1 MYSSPFFLV
10 LNKSSQFSR
19 FIVRNSIVRNS
30 IVRNSIVRTTEQYC
44 TDYGTVLYGTVL
56 YGVRTTEQYCTDYG
70 TVFSKFLKTK
80 KEQINLAS
88 RFKNFSLDRNSLN

>member
-44 TDYGTVLYGTVL
+44 TDYGTV
-56 YGVRTTEQYCTDYG
+56 
-70 TVFSKFLKTK
+70 FSKFLKTK

-88 RFKNFSLDRNSLN
+88 RFKNFSLYRNSLN